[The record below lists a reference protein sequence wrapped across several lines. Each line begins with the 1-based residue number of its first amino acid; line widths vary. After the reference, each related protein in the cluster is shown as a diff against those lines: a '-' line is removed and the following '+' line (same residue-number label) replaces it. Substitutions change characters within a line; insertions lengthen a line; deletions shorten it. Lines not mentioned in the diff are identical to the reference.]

1 VTALT
6 SLFVA
11 AAVAAG
17 AAPQDKMKDTMKA
30 ASPDQKFVLEA
41 ASGGMMEVQLGQLA
55 VSKATNA
62 DVKQFGQRMVDD
74 HSKANE
80 ELQGLA
86 SSKGITLPTALD
98 AKQQAEVDKLSKMSG
113 ADFDHHYMM
122 MMVTDHNKDVAAF
135 ERESKNG
142 KDPDVKAWAA
152 KTLPTLQEHQT
163 MAKDIAAKVGHGDM
177 KHGM

>member
-1 VTALT
+1 MRIRARVLVTALT

-30 ASPDQKFVLEA
+30 GSPDQKFVLEA

-55 VSKATNA
+55 VSKA
-62 DVKQFGQRMVDD
+62 KHMVDD

-80 ELQGLA
+80 ELRGLA

-177 KHGM
+177 KPGM